1 MREARRAHRTT
12 AAAGHEEP
20 LEAILFCL
28 AMAAAATVTYSY
40 IGLSL
45 LRATVAG

>member
-1 MREARRAHRTT
+1 MREARRAHRTK

>member
-1 MREARRAHRTT
+1 MREARKAHRTT
-12 AAAGHEEP
+12 ATAGHEEA
-20 LEAILFCL
+20 LEVILLGL
-28 AMAAAATVTYSY
+28 AMAAAAAVTYSY

>member
-12 AAAGHEEP
+12 TAAAHEEP
-20 LEAILFCL
+20 LEIILLGL
-28 AMAAAATVTYSY
+28 AMAAAATVTYAY